1 MEMPLKCD
9 GNAALAHGPN
19 SQAQLTFLSHTTFT
33 TYTAALRDFRFRGG
47 LAAAL
52 PKTEHGKPQ

>member
-1 MEMPLKCD
+1 MQCKWD
-9 GNAALAHGPN
+9 RNAALLRRPN
-19 SQAQLTFLSHTTFT
+19 CHPHLTFLSATTFT